1 MVIWDE
7 LVHGKKL
14 VESAKISQHQIAK
27 LFSMDN
33 GDRPPAGNLGRS
45 NKVTEVSK

>member
-7 LVHGKKL
+7 LIHGEKL
-14 VESAKISQHQIAK
+14 IQSAKISQHQIAK
-27 LFSMDN
+27 LFSLGS
-33 GDRPPAGNLGRS
+33 GDRSFAGNLGRS